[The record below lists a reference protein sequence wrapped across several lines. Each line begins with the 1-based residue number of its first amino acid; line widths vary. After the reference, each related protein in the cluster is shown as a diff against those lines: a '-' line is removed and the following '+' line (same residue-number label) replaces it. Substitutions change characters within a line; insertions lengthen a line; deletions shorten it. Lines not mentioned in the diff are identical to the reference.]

1 MGTYVA
7 RRLVQLIPSLVGISL
22 VVFLLLHLIP
32 GDVVDALIGTEGVL
46 SPDVRA
52 SLRKVLGLDQPLQV
66 QYLSWIWDMLHGDLG
81 RSLRSGQ
88 PVLSMLLQR
97 LPVTAELSVLSLILS
112 IVLSIPLGVLSAV
125 RRNSWWDL
133 VARLFSLVGLS
144 FPTFWLATI
153 FILVASLYFQWL
165 PAVLFV
171 NFRDDP
177 LANLE
182 QMFLPTV
189 SLALPLMAIT
199 SRLTRSAMLEVLR
212 QEYVRT
218 ARAKGLLERV
228 VLYRH
233 ALRNALIPVVTI
245 VGIQLGQLFGG
256 AVVVEQIF
264 GLPGVGLLFLTG
276 ISQRDYPVVQ
286 GGVMFLATIFLL
298 LNVAVDVLYGY
309 LDPRIHYA

>member
-7 RRLVQLIPSLVGISL
+7 RRLVQLVPSLIGISL

-32 GDVVDALIGTEGVL
+32 GDVIDAMLGSDIAL
-46 SPDVRA
+46 SPAARD
-52 SLRKVLGLDQPLQV
+52 SLRKVLGLDQPLYV
-66 QYLSWIWDMLHGDLG
+66 QYGTWIWDMLHGDLG
-81 RSLRSGQ
+81 RSLRGNQ
-88 PVLSMLLQR
+88 PVLMLVFQR
-97 LPVTAELSVLSLILS
+97 LPITGELSVLALVLSVILS
-112 IVLSIPLGVLSAV
+112 VPLGVLSAV
-125 RRNSWWDL
+125 RRNSLWD
-133 VARLFSLVGLS
+133 VFARLFALIGLS
-144 FPTFWLATI
+144 LPTFWLATI
-153 FILVASLYFQWL
+153 FILVASLYFHWL

-171 NFRDDP
+171 NFKDDP
-177 LANLE
+177 LQNLE
-182 QMFLPTV
+182 QMFLPTI

-212 QEYVRT
+212 QDYVRT
-218 ARAKGLLERV
+218 ARAKGLFERI

-264 GLPGVGLLFLTG
+264 GLPGVGLLLLNG

-286 GGVMFLATIFLL
+286 GTVMFLATIFLL
-298 LNVAVDVLYGY
+298 LNLFVDVLYGY
-309 LDPRIHYA
+309 LDPRIHYG